1 MLVSR
6 VWLGRPAHKRIYINF
21 LYNFLYS
28 CEMSCCS
35 AKSFH
40 LKKSCY
46 TKKCRA
52 LPSPTHLC
60 LVFWA
65 AWWIDAPKMGEM
77 DSWKWIFF
85 IRLYGEL
92 FQDKN
97 IWLSVHFTRERE
109 KCLEGLR
116 IFVLQTISGV
126 TCCPEC
132 VPIVHIVCD
141 CGSPITNSAHKEN
154 RTPATTSGHTSH
166 SQTDTA
172 NTLPSYHFSRE

>member
-116 IFVLQTISGV
+116 ITFASAVGHNICAADNI
-126 TCCPEC
+126 CCYLLPR
-132 VPIVHIVCD
+132 VCPN
-141 CGSPITNSAHKEN
+141 CPHCLWL
-154 RTPATTSGHTSH
+154 R
-166 SQTDTA
+166 
-172 NTLPSYHFSRE
+172 LPHHQFSTQGK